1 MKNSRTTIIN
11 AIDDKKGK
19 DIVEIDF
26 TENNGSICDAYI
38 ICSAT
43 SNSHTDAISNEIGKQ
58 MKEKHNEK
66 PVRIEGREEGLWII
80 LDYGDVM
87 IHIFEEQTR
96 KLYTLEKLWSGA
108 KIINHGTSE
117 D

>member
-1 MKNSRTTIIN
+1 MKSNRATIIK

-26 TENNGSICDAYI
+26 AENNGSICDAYI

-43 SNSHTDAISNEIGKQ
+43 SNSHTDAISNEIDKQ
-58 MKEKHNEK
+58 MREIHKEKPIRMGGKED
-66 PVRIEGREEGLWII
+66 GLWII

-87 IHIFEEQTR
+87 VHIFEEQTR
-96 KLYTLEKLWSGA
+96 KVYALERLWSGA
-108 KIINHGTSE
+108 KITNHRSSE